1 MTCKG
6 IFNIIFYRE
15 SGLKQIIC
23 FNPLLPYRTWI
34 VEKDGVFMKLLRV
47 RASNY
52 KNCADDF
59 TIDLVA
65 KSKKTS
71 EDKEYELQEIADELY
86 VFNTVAFVGKNA
98 SGKTSA
104 IELMECAYS
113 ILSEFRLEDKHY
125 NYDNVK
131 LEIMFFHED
140 SIYKYNTVLKEDPN
154 LGSIA
159 DFTEQHIYRKKY
171 YKSKVKDIYSEDGF
185 EEIEDLGELP
195 EDTSIVFFVLKK
207 KATRAVYFNCDGEG
221 ADTYR
226 LMFRAMKTYKISRE
240 VLTKVIKIFDDKI
253 QSLEMM
259 DEKHYKLTYQ
269 NHVRELSDSELVY
282 MLSSGTTKGA
292 LLYIFV
298 VAALENG
305 FDLLIDEVENHFH
318 KTLVENM
325 ISLFKDK
332 TVNKKSA
339 TLMFTTHYCE
349 VLDLF
354 NRQDNIWIAKSDNK
368 IRLNN
373 MYETYNIRPELL
385 KSRQFYNNAFDTSV
399 NYDDLMALKKEL
411 QQ

>member
-1 MTCKG
+1 MVW
-6 IFNIIFYRE
+6 Y
-15 SGLKQIIC
+15 
-23 FNPLLPYRTWI
+23 
-34 VEKDGVFMKLLRV
+34 MKLLRV

-52 KNCADDF
+52 KNCCDDF

-71 EDKEYELQEIADELY
+71 EDKEYELQEIADDLY

-104 IELMECAYS
+104 IELMECCYS

-131 LEIMFFHED
+131 LEIIFYYKGN
-140 SIYKYNTVLKEDPN
+140 IYKYTTGLKSDSN
-154 LGSIA
+154 LGSKA
-159 DFTEQHIYRKKY
+159 NFTEQHIYQKKY
-171 YKSKVKDIYSEDGF
+171 YKSKVKEIYAVEGF
-185 EEIEDLGELP
+185 EEITGFGELP
-195 EDTSIVFFVLKK
+195 EDTSIVFFILKK
-207 KATRAVYFNCDGEG
+207 KVTRAVYFNCNGEG
-221 ADTYR
+221 ADTYH
-226 LMFRAMKTYKISRE
+226 LLFRAMKTYKIPE
-240 VLTKVIKIFDDKI
+240 NILVKVIKIFDDKI
-253 QSLEMM
+253 KSLEMV
-259 DEKHYKLTYQ
+259 DEKHYKLIYQ
-269 NHVRELSDSELVY
+269 DHVKELSDSELVY
-282 MLSSGTTKGA
+282 ILSSGTTKGV

-332 TVNKKSA
+332 TVNKKYA
-339 TLMFTTHYCE
+339 TLIFTTHYCE

-368 IRLNN
+368 IHLEN
-373 MYETYNIRPELL
+373 MYENYNIRTELL
-385 KSRQFYNNAFDTSV
+385 KSRQFYNNVFDTSV
-399 NYDDLMALKKEL
+399 NYEDLMALKKEL
-411 QQ
+411 MR